1 MQATLLGD
9 LIYVNIDRKPVPP
22 FLADLRGFRRREFN
36 VRSEFESHVQRS
48 GQKSLI
54 VVEVEQGSRSV
65 IASYLQC
72 LPEQSGSYFIFL
84 CQDLDATV
92 FQLQMH
98 QRNFV
103 ALRRDEQVM
112 VGELARLWQMGQPL
126 FSRRAVRQ
134 NVRAP
139 VMVKKSTYSQTSP
152 TGSGITTLKEGE
164 LSDFSS
170 TGARLTVKATSLKVK
185 EFISLMY
192 MSADGRWV
200 CVEAQLRWIKEKK
213 DGSQVLGVQFLA
225 MSA

>member
-1 MQATLLGD
+1 MQATLLSD
-9 LIYVNIDRKPVPP
+9 LIYVNIDRKPVPS
-22 FLADLRGFRRREFN
+22 FLGDLRGFRRREFN
-36 VRSEFESHVQRS
+36 FRKEFESHVQRS

-54 VVEVEQGSRSV
+54 VVELTYGSSGV
-65 IASYLQC
+65 ISSYLKC
-72 LPEQSGSYFIFL
+72 LPEKSGSYFIFV
-84 CQDLDATV
+84 CEDLDASV
-92 FQLQMH
+92 FQLHMMKQ
-98 QRNFV
+98 NFV
-103 ALRRDEQVM
+103 ALRRDEEVM
-112 VGELARLWQMGQPL
+112 VGELARLWQAGQPL
-126 FSRRAVRQ
+126 FSRRAARQ
-134 NVRAP
+134 NVKAP

-164 LSDFSS
+164 LCDFSS
-170 TGARLTVKATSLKVK
+170 NGARLTVKSTSLKAK